1 MGVACGRSPR
11 QSNGGASAGGGSA
24 HAACGHVRAD
34 PSAPPG
40 PPYSTSGPSSP
51 QDRRPMTA
59 YAYGSSRTTD

>member
-1 MGVACGRSPR
+1 MGVASGRSPR
-11 QSNGGASAGGGSA
+11 QSKGGASAGGG
-24 HAACGHVRAD
+24 
-34 PSAPPG
+34 SAPPG